1 MLIFWLSAALLLA
14 ASLVVLLRP
23 LLVSASPETVD
34 SETEKLAIYQLQFA
48 ELEQD
53 LANGVLAKSYY
64 DVARQELQRRM
75 YHEVGHIPHAA
86 VGANTFVS
94 SRKLAWAILFILPLV
109 AVLTYQKIGNP
120 VVIKTQQTIVK
131 NDAASEIDPILTSLR
146 EKLEKD
152 PNDVTGWALLARA
165 NGKLRRYD
173 AAIFAFDKAVA
184 LTPDDADLLTDYA
197 VVIAMANNRKVTEK
211 SQALIE
217 RALQINPRQSM
228 ALMLA
233 ASLSFEHH
241 DYKTAITLWERL
253 LPDLPVNSEI
263 ATSITESLARAHEL
277 AAKDQK
283 S

>member
-1 MLIFWLSAALLLA
+1 MLA

-23 LLVSASPETVD
+23 LLVSASPETID

-64 DVARQELQRRM
+64 DVARQELQRRL
-75 YHEVGHIPHAA
+75 YHEVGHIPHNIA

-94 SRKLAWAILFILPLV
+94 SWKLAWAILFILPLV

-120 VVIKTQQTIVK
+120 VAIKTQQTIVK
-131 NDAASEIDPILTSLR
+131 NDTASEIDPILASLR

-173 AAIFAFDKAVA
+173 AAIFAFDKAIA
-184 LTPDDADLLTDYA
+184 LTPADADLLTDYA

>member
-1 MLIFWLSAALLLA
+1 MLIFWLIAALLLA
-14 ASLVVLLRP
+14 SSLVVLLRP
-23 LLVSASPETVD
+23 LLLAAKSKSVD
-34 SETEKLAIYQLQFA
+34 SEAEKLAIYKLQFA
-48 ELEQD
+48 ELELD

-64 DVARQELQRRM
+64 DVAKQELQRRL
-75 YHEVGHIPHAA
+75 YQEIGAQVA
-86 VGANTFVS
+86 VASNAFVS
-94 SRKLAWAILFILPLV
+94 SRKLAWSILFVLPLL

-120 VVIKTQQTIVK
+120 GAIKTQSVIVK
-131 NDAASEIDPILTSLR
+131 NDALTEIDPILQSLR
-146 EKLEKD
+146 EKLDKD

-173 AAIFAFDKAVA
+173 ASIFAFEKAA
-184 LTPDDADLLTDYA
+184 QLTPDDADLLTDYA

-211 SQALIE
+211 AQALIE
-217 RALQINPRQSM
+217 RALQINPRQTM

-263 ATSITESLARAHEL
+263 ANSVSESLAKAHEL
-277 AAKDQK
+277 VAKDQK